1 MDSRIDT
8 HKQILTELKS
18 GKYYINYLEKKLNI
32 PKHTLNEA
40 ISGKRKIPKK
50 YLELLI
56 KELKL

>member
-1 MDSRIDT
+1 MTT
-8 HKQILTELKS
+8 HEQILTELKS

-40 ISGKRKIPKK
+40 ISGKRKIPSK